1 MSRVAFTCLLKQK
14 LKFCSSLTHIFDEK
28 KVSIFF
34 KNKPVWRIFSP
45 GFMFSEMNLWKFRH
59 YFWQFRHYFW
69 KLDFSSTLML
79 KLMETLFVKLLC
91 RTPETVRN
99 FALKVLNLDHC
110 GEKLKQVPISQ
121 SWILST
127 APSSLMQTHNS
138 NWIVFCLPKSRYST
152 TACHESCHL
161 KDPSTI
167 RFDCLNQ

>member
-1 MSRVAFTCLLKQK
+1 MWGSTFHSKMGPHFYKTGLKNFQPWIYDSRNEFLKILTFFWK
-14 LKFCSSLTHIFDEK
+14 LKF
-28 KVSIFF
+28 
-34 KNKPVWRIFSP
+34 FSAI
-45 GFMFSEMNLWKFRH
+45 
-59 YFWQFRHYFW
+59 
-69 KLDFSSTLML
+69 ML

-99 FALKVLNLDHC
+99 FALKVLNLDRC

-127 APSSLMQTHNS
+127 APSSLMQTHHS
-138 NWIVFCLPKSRYST
+138 NWIVFCIPKSKGTLRIPKSRYST

-167 RFDCLNQ
+167 RYDCLNQDLNLNW